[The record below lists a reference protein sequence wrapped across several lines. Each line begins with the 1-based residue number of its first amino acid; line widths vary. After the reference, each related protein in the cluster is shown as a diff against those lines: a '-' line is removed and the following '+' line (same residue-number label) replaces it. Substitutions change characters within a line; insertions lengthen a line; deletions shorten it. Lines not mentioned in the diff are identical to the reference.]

1 MVYFDFDSAQ
11 VRSEFNGGLEAK
23 AKYLQADRTR
33 RVKLEGHT
41 DERGGSEY
49 NLALGQQRAE
59 AVRRSLAVL
68 GVSEAQM
75 EAVSYGKEKLASMGA
90 DETAHAAN
98 RRAELSR

>member
-1 MVYFDFDSAQ
+1 MWPS
-11 VRSEFNGGLEAK
+11 SL
-23 AKYLQADRTR
+23 TR
-33 RVKLEGHT
+33 RV
-41 DERGGSEY
+41 RSACRY
-49 NLALGQQRAE
+49 LALGQQRAE

-98 RRAELSR
+98 RRVELSR

>member
-1 MVYFDFDSAQ
+1 M
-11 VRSEFNGGLEAK
+11 EAK
-23 AKYLQADRTR
+23 AQYLSADRSR

-68 GVSEAQM
+68 GVSESQM
-75 EAVSYGKEKLASMGA
+75 EAVSYGKERLADSGT
-90 DETAHAAN
+90 DENAHAQN
-98 RRAELSR
+98 RRVELSR